1 MIERTAQTKGYSLN
15 KLCLYFDYCRSS
27 YYKSLNS
34 QGATILNEELIE
46 MLVNDIRR
54 YQPRIGGKKLYHLL
68 KDDLHKIDAGLG
80 RDKFFDILRNKQ
92 LLVKRRKKYVYTTNS
107 FHRFRV
113 YKNALKNKL
122 LTAPHQALVSD
133 ITYLRVNG
141 GFVYLFL
148 ITDAY
153 SRKIT
158 GWSLSQSLSIEGA
171 IEALK
176 MAVKQCPKPEGLIHH
191 SDRGI
196 QYCSNGY
203 VELLNKNKM
212 VISMTVENHCYEN
225 AMAERVNG
233 ILKDEFLLDAKFA
246 NKSIALKAVKQA
258 IETYNTR
265 RPHWSLKL
273 YTPEQIHK
281 AA

>member
-1 MIERTAQTKGYSLN
+1 M
-15 KLCLYFDYCRSS
+15 
-27 YYKSLNS
+27 
-34 QGATILNEELIE
+34 
-46 MLVNDIRR
+46 
-54 YQPRIGGKKLYHLL
+54 IGGKKLYHLL
-68 KDDLHKIDAGLG
+68 KDDLHKIDRGLG
-80 RDKFFDILRNKQ
+80 RDKFFDILRRKK
-92 LLVKRRKKYVYTTNS
+92 LLVKRRKKYVYTTDS

-113 YKNALKNKL
+113 YKNALKDKL

-133 ITYLRVNG
+133 ITYLRVSG

-158 GWSLSQSLSIEGA
+158 GWSLSNSLSIEGA

-176 MAVKQCPKPEGLIHH
+176 MAIKQCPKTDGDGIIHH

-196 QYCSNGY
+196 QYCSNAY
-203 VELLNKNKM
+203 VALLKKHKM
-212 VISMTVENHCYEN
+212 TISMTEENHCYEN

-233 ILKDEFLLDAKFA
+233 ILKDEFMLDATFA
-246 NKSIALKAVKQA
+246 DKSIALKAVREA

-273 YTPEQIHK
+273 STPQQVHQ